1 MPSFADDPE
10 LDASTDRWMRWGTV
24 LIVGFVLAFPL
35 YRWYEPSN
43 REDARAD
50 QQAEMVSEGRSLFG
64 QNCTSCHGNE
74 GEGGSG
80 PALNSQQFQ
89 TATSD
94 EQTRQI
100 VAAGIPGTSMSPWSQ
115 DFGGS
120 LTSQQIRAVVD
131 YVSSWAASAPDNPD
145 WRQCCPAPGATTG

>member
-1 MPSFADDPE
+1 MPSFSDDPRIE
-10 LDASTDRWMRWGTV
+10 ASTDRWMRWGTV

-35 YRWYEPSN
+35 YRWYEPAS
-43 REDARAD
+43 REQARED
-50 QQAEMVSEGRSLFG
+50 QQAEMVSEGRNLYG
-64 QNCTSCHGNE
+64 QNCASCHGAE
-74 GEGGSG
+74 GEGGTG

-100 VAAGIPGTSMSPWSQ
+100 VAAGIPGTSMNPWSQ

-131 YVSSWAASAPDNPD
+131 YVRSWADSAPDVPD
-145 WRQCCPAPGATTG
+145 WRECCPSPGATTG